1 MSIKII
7 AGQYKSRLLEVPAVS
22 RPTLARARQVVFD
35 ILYSLIPGGVG
46 DKIVLDCFAG
56 SGAMALEALSRG
68 ASYAYLM
75 DKDHTAIGV
84 MHDNIKKLGITNASI
99 MRVDLQKRIY
109 KNKERAVDIVF
120 LDPPYDCVFSDY
132 GNEEYKDGFNEANH
146 RKLAEDFANLPC
158 MALMIIGR
166 TRLTEELYKGYIIDE
181 YKKNYAVNIRN
192 RFKSASTHIVI
203 ANYRKNWDTAGINTL
218 KYWEAETAQ
227 PRLFEADQPYGKD

>member
-7 AGQYKSRLLEVPAVS
+7 AGQYKGRLLEVPAVS

-120 LDPPYDCVFSDY
+120 LDPPYGKVDISLVLS
-132 GNEEYKDGFNEANH
+132 
-146 RKLAEDFANLPC
+146 NLKKC
-158 MALMIIGR
+158 GW
-166 TRLTEELYKGYIIDE
+166 IDE
-181 YKKNYAVNIRN
+181 ATFIVVEYNEDYWSDSYEIIAKRKVGLAT
-192 RFKSASTHIVI
+192 FCFLHI
-203 ANYRKNWDTAGINTL
+203 
-218 KYWEAETAQ
+218 
-227 PRLFEADQPYGKD
+227 